1 MDRGRSRPALVLAVK
16 RCGHFYPKMSC
27 STPTAAAS
35 ASPRSSPCTVRTRWS
50 ATLVRSAIVSGFA
63 GLVLREQDG
72 SIDTVAFEHRDG
84 RIINVNVTRNPD
96 KLHHVTF

>member
-1 MDRGRSRPALVLAVK
+1 
-16 RCGHFYPKMSC
+16 
-27 STPTAAAS
+27 
-35 ASPRSSPCTVRTRWS
+35 
-50 ATLVRSAIVSGFA
+50 VRSAIVSGFA

-72 SIDTVAFEHRDG
+72 SIDTVAFEHCDG